1 MAMATPGDDDSF
13 PVASVTLA
21 ARVVS
26 DEGKFVAAVE
36 RLETADE
43 QGEPLFAAFDGA
55 AAGLEGIADTA
66 DGAMDALTLA
76 MRGWLER
83 QDTAD
88 QLGAAL
94 GLPGLDDDTEIILR
108 FIAGDGDGYD
118 GDTGYGDAND
128 GGAGVP
134 GMD

>member
-1 MAMATPGDDDSF
+1 MATPGDDASF
-13 PVASVTLA
+13 PVVSVTLA

-36 RLETADE
+36 WLETADE
-43 QGEPLFAAFDGA
+43 QGEPVSAGFDGV

-66 DGAMDALTLA
+66 EEAMDALTLA

-108 FIAGDGDGYD
+108 FIAGDGDGD
-118 GDTGYGDAND
+118 DADTGD
-128 GGAGVP
+128 GGAGVL
-134 GMD
+134 GAD

>member
-1 MAMATPGDDDSF
+1 MATPGDEASF

-43 QGEPLFAAFDGA
+43 QGEPLSAAAFDGM

-88 QLGAAL
+88 QLGVAL

-108 FIAGDGDGYD
+108 FIAGDGDGD
-118 GDTGYGDAND
+118 DADTGDGNTND
-128 GGAGVP
+128 GGAGVL
-134 GMD
+134 GAG

>member
-1 MAMATPGDDDSF
+1 MAMATPGDEASF
-13 PVASVTLA
+13 PVVSVTLA

-26 DEGKFVAAVE
+26 DEGKFVAAVAW
-36 RLETADE
+36 LETADE
-43 QGEPLFAAFDGA
+43 EGEPVSAGFDGA

-66 DGAMDALTLA
+66 EEAMDALTLA

-108 FIAGDGDGYD
+108 FIAGDGDGD
-118 GDTGYGDAND
+118 GADPGDGD

-134 GMD
+134 GAD